1 MTDNQGMLTPDE
13 PDTSSDATAS
23 QSRKTPIIIGAIVAV
38 LIVIAAIAGYQLLN
52 NTDTAS
58 GNGDQSNSANA
69 PGYVDDSGRQNNLPA
84 PAPGANSEVKEMS
97 MRIGDRTAPVDLIQ
111 ATDNNSLLPPQDVK
125 RVGWYSA
132 SAIPGVNGAGS
143 SLITG
148 HINDATQ
155 GDGYA
160 HQFTS
165 LKEGDK
171 VIVTVNGED
180 RSFTVNAEP
189 YHVPKGTQFP
199 DIVNQAEGDNQL
211 VLITCGGQF
220 VGGLLGYADNIIV
233 TAVPDN
239 PIG

>member
-1 MTDNQGMLTPDE
+1 MTDNQTMLTPDE
-13 PDTSSDATAS
+13 PDATSVSTAS
-23 QSRKTPIIIGAIVAV
+23 ESNKTPLIIGAIVAV
-38 LIVIAAIAGYQLLN
+38 LIVIAVIAGILIFGG
-52 NTDTAS
+52 S
-58 GNGDQSNSANA
+58 GDGSGDGDQSGSMNA
-69 PGYVDDSGRQNNLPA
+69 PGYVDDSGRQDNLPA
-84 PAPGANSEVKEMS
+84 PAPGANSEVREMS
-97 MRIGDRTAPVDLIQ
+97 MRIGDNTAPVDLIQ

-132 SAIPGVNGAGS
+132 SAIPGVNGSGS

-148 HINDATQ
+148 HINDVAQ

-189 YHVPKGTQFP
+189 YHVPKGTKFP
-199 DIVNQAEGDNQL
+199 DIVNQDKGDNQL